1 MDSISRYDMSTVE
14 LKIKGYHLDLFGRV
28 SNQRFLD
35 FLEDA
40 RWSYLDTI
48 GLNYD
53 EFAKRGV
60 FLAVVNINVNF
71 RAPSFLGDVLI
82 IETMVDR
89 IGNRSITVKQ
99 KMYNKKTEQI
109 ILDAEVVYVIVDLAT
124 GKSIPID
131 NEMRQLWLELS
142 NKKNTH

>member
-1 MDSISRYDMSTVE
+1 MSTVE
-14 LKIKGYHLDLFGRV
+14 IKIKGYHLDLFGRV

-40 RWSYLDTI
+40 RWNYLDTI

-82 IETMVDR
+82 IETVVDR
-89 IGNRSITVKQ
+89 IGNRSITVKH
-99 KMYNKKTEQI
+99 KMYNKKTQQI

-142 NKKNTH
+142 NKKNSH

>member
-1 MDSISRYDMSTVE
+1 MSTVE
-14 LKIKGYHLDLFGRV
+14 IKIKGYHLDLFGRV

-40 RWSYLDTI
+40 RWSYLDSI

-60 FLAVVNINVNF
+60 FLALVNINVNF
-71 RAPSFLGDVLI
+71 RAPSLLGDVLI
-82 IETMVDR
+82 IETIVDR

-99 KMYNKKTEQI
+99 KMYNKKNQQI

-142 NKKNTH
+142 NKKNSH

>member
-1 MDSISRYDMSTVE
+1 MSTVE

-40 RWSYLDTI
+40 RWNYLDSI

>member
-1 MDSISRYDMSTVE
+1 MSTVE
-14 LKIKGYHLDLFGRV
+14 IKIKGYHLDLFGRV

-82 IETMVDR
+82 IETLVDR

-99 KMYNKKTEQI
+99 KMYNKKSEQI
-109 ILDAEVVYVIVDLAT
+109 IIDAEVVYVIVDLAT

-142 NKKNTH
+142 NKKNAH

>member
-1 MDSISRYDMSTVE
+1 MSTVE
-14 LKIKGYHLDLFGRV
+14 IRIKGYHLDLFGRV

-40 RWSYLDTI
+40 RWSYLDSI

-82 IETMVDR
+82 IETEVDR

-99 KMYNKKTEQI
+99 KMYNKKNEQI

-131 NEMRQLWLELS
+131 NEMRQQWLELS

>member
-1 MDSISRYDMSTVE
+1 MSTVE
-14 LKIKGYHLDLFGRV
+14 IKIKGYHLDLFGRV

-40 RWSYLDTI
+40 RWSYLDAI

-60 FLAVVNINVNF
+60 FLALVNINVNF

-82 IETMVDR
+82 IETVVDR

-99 KMYNKKTEQI
+99 KMYNKKNQQI
-109 ILDAEVVYVIVDLAT
+109 ILDAEVVYVIVELAT

-131 NEMRQLWLELS
+131 NEMRELWLELS
-142 NKKNTH
+142 NKKNSH

>member
-1 MDSISRYDMSTVE
+1 MSTVE
-14 LKIKGYHLDLFGRV
+14 IKIKGYHLDLFGRV

-40 RWSYLDTI
+40 RWSYLDSI

-82 IETMVDR
+82 IETEVDR
-89 IGNRSITVKQ
+89 IGNRSITVKH
-99 KMYNKKTEQI
+99 KMYNKKNEQI

>member
-1 MDSISRYDMSTVE
+1 MSTVE

-53 EFAKRGV
+53 EFAKRRV
-60 FLAVVNINVNF
+60 FLAVVNITVNF

-99 KMYNKKTEQI
+99 KMYNKKNQQI

-131 NEMRQLWLELS
+131 NEIRQLWLELS